1 MSPPGRRSEA
11 PEGESLSAQR
21 EGSPVSSPASISH
34 ASPPT
39 LSGQQPDR
47 LLIQVRKR
55 LGAFALQCDVGLPL
69 RGLTA
74 IFGASGSGKS
84 TLINLVAGLLRPE
97 EGRIAVGSELFFD
110 QASGLDTPVERR
122 ALGVVFQDAR
132 LFPHLS
138 VRGNLRY
145 GLRRAGAR
153 ARPPRIGFDQ
163 VVALLGIEPL
173 LERRPHTLSGG
184 EKQRVALG
192 RALLAQP
199 RLLLM
204 DEPLAALDAPRK
216 AEVLPYIERLRD
228 ELGVPILYV
237 THSIDEVLR
246 LATAIVLLDHGQMVA
261 AGSLVDVAALPVAT
275 ALFGLDIGALAFG
288 RITEHDTRFGQTH
301 IGFDGFEL
309 RVPRIALPVGA
320 AVRARIPARDVAL
333 ALTRPGDVSINNRIE
348 GRIETIRPL
357 NESGSQVEV
366 MVRVAP
372 ATQLRA
378 QVTREAV
385 ERLALQPGLSV
396 WCLVKSVAL
405 DAGTLAL
412 ASGKAAT
419 RADAANDARP
429 GGRGGAR

>member
-1 MSPPGRRSEA
+1 M
-11 PEGESLSAQR
+11 
-21 EGSPVSSPASISH
+21 
-34 ASPPT
+34 
-39 LSGQQPDR
+39 
-47 LLIQVRKR
+47 RKR

-110 QASGLDTPVERR
+110 QASGLDTPVEQR

-138 VRGNLRY
+138 VRGNLHY
-145 GLRRAGAR
+145 GLRRAGER

-216 AEVLPYIERLRD
+216 AEVSAVHR
-228 ELGVPILYV
+228 
-237 THSIDEVLR
+237 
-246 LATAIVLLDHGQMVA
+246 A
-261 AGSLVDVAALPVAT
+261 A
-275 ALFGLDIGALAFG
+275 
-288 RITEHDTRFGQTH
+288 
-301 IGFDGFEL
+301 
-309 RVPRIALPVGA
+309 
-320 AVRARIPARDVAL
+320 AR
-333 ALTRPGDVSINNRIE
+333 
-348 GRIETIRPL
+348 
-357 NESGSQVEV
+357 
-366 MVRVAP
+366 
-372 ATQLRA
+372 
-378 QVTREAV
+378 
-385 ERLALQPGLSV
+385 
-396 WCLVKSVAL
+396 
-405 DAGTLAL
+405 
-412 ASGKAAT
+412 
-419 RADAANDARP
+419 
-429 GGRGGAR
+429 